1 MIMDNETSIQEECE
15 NVFHELVLERILRA
29 GNVLSPDSA
38 SLPNNRN
45 TTSKD
50 LDRDIEALFPEGVLV
65 LLRELCN
72 SEVSPW
78 VTKICGS
85 LGKKKRLK
93 PRVALAL
100 QCIIKES
107 ESLWLSRSMP
117 INRWTA
123 PAGAWFLLSEVSVYL
138 SKSVEWEFLHHH
150 WQLLDKNDV
159 QGLSEFCLSI
169 YKHLNQLIHV
179 FTCSYW

>member
-1 MIMDNETSIQEECE
+1 MDNETTIQEECE

-38 SLPNNRN
+38 SLPSNRN

-138 SKSVEWEFLHHH
+138 PKSVEWEFLHHH

>member
-1 MIMDNETSIQEECE
+1 MDNETSIQEECE

-29 GNVLSPDSA
+29 GNVLSPDS
-38 SLPNNRN
+38 LPNNRN
-45 TTSKD
+45 NTSKD

-107 ESLWLSRSMP
+107 ESLWLTRSMP
-117 INRWTA
+117 INKWTA

-138 SKSVEWEFLHHH
+138 PKSVEWEFLHHH

-159 QGLSEFCLSI
+159 QGLSETSLSI
-169 YKHLNQLIHV
+169 FKHLN
-179 FTCSYW
+179 